1 MAESKKL
8 KRDGRQHAPE
18 PAKTAVRIDSPIA
31 GYRDTGLLNITGYVE
46 ESLANGPGG
55 PRAVVW
61 TQGCLHACKGCQ
73 NPDTWDTEKVIQL
86 VSPAQLA
93 ERILDNPNH
102 RGVTYSGGEPFLQ
115 ARGLAEVSRIIREKR
130 RLTTVCYSGFTY
142 EELTGPHAPDYA
154 CEFLQEIDLLIDG
167 RYVEALKSA
176 DPNAHIWRGS
186 SNQRLIWLKPDFLA
200 AERPF
205 VGNVT
210 EIHVL
215 PNGAVIFTGFGGQEF
230 HL

>member
-1 MAESKKL
+1 MAESNKL
-8 KRDGRQHAPE
+8 RRVRE
-18 PAKTAVRIDSPIA
+18 RRSRTPAQTAVRIASPIA
-31 GYRDTGLLNITGYVE
+31 GYRDSGLLNISGYVE

-73 NPDTWDTEKVIQL
+73 NPDTWHTEKVVEL

-93 ERILDNPNH
+93 ERIMANPNH

-115 ARGLAEVSRIIREKR
+115 ARALAEVSRIIREKKG
-130 RLTTVCYSGFTY
+130 LTTVCYSGFTY
-142 EELTGPHAPDYA
+142 EELTGPNAPDYA
-154 CEFLQEIDLLIDG
+154 CQFLHKIDLLIDG
-167 RYVEALKSA
+167 RYVEALKSP
-176 DPNAHIWRGS
+176 DPNAHIWRAS
-186 SNQRLIWLKPDFLA
+186 ANQRLICLEPDFLS

>member
-1 MAESKKL
+1 MRNFNQE
-8 KRDGRQHAPE
+8 
-18 PAKTAVRIDSPIA
+18 KTDNGEDFAASSPVA
-31 GYRDTGLLNITGYVE
+31 GYRHTGLLNIKGYVE

-61 TQGCLHACKGCQ
+61 TQGCQHACFGCQ
-73 NPDTWDTEKVIQL
+73 NPDTWDTEKVVELI
-86 VSPAQLA
+86 SPWALA
-93 ERILDNPNH
+93 EKILFNPKH

-115 ARGLAEVSRIIREKR
+115 ARGLAVTSREIREKR
-130 RLTTVCYSGFTY
+130 GLTTVCYTGYTY
-142 EELTGPHAPDYA
+142 EELTGPNAPDGA
-154 CEFLQEIDLLIDG
+154 CAFLQEIDLLIDG
-167 RYVEALKSA
+167 RYVEALKSKS
-176 DPNAHIWRGS
+176 PEAHIWRGS
-186 SNQRLIWLKPDFLA
+186 ANQRLIWLKPAFLD

-230 HL
+230 QL

>member
-1 MAESKKL
+1 MTKRSKTDK
-8 KRDGRQHAPE
+8 
-18 PAKTAVRIDSPIA
+18 INSPVA

-61 TQGCLHACKGCQ
+61 TQGCQHACSGCQ
-73 NPDTWDTEKVIQL
+73 NFETWDTEKVVELI
-86 VSPAQLA
+86 SPETLA
-93 ERILDNPNH
+93 KRILSNPNH
-102 RGVTYSGGEPFLQ
+102 KGVTFSGGEPFLQ
-115 ARGLAEVSRIIREKR
+115 AAGLARISRMIRQQR
-130 RLTTVCYSGFTY
+130 QLNTVCYSGFTY
-142 EELTGPHAPDYA
+142 EELTGPCAPDSA
-154 CEFLQEIDLLIDG
+154 AEFLQEIDLLIDG
-167 RYVEALKSA
+167 RYVEALKSP
-176 DPNAHIWRGS
+176 DPSAHIWRGS
-186 SNQRLIWLKPDFLA
+186 ANQRLIWLKPEFLH

-205 VGNVT
+205 DGNVT